1 MKIEYLVYLRE
12 ITNCRS
18 ISAASKRLFIGQTT
32 LSAIV
37 KSMEEELG
45 IQIYE
50 RTSSGVSLTPDG
62 EYLQRFADRVV
73 EQYND
78 MMDVFRSS
86 SGMVHKVHFAAD
98 ITACQ
103 YFSPFLSHMTGTTL
117 KDASIV
123 FNQYP
128 RRKLLTALIDGRAN
142 IGAGFF
148 DPNTEAPTLCAQA
161 KKNGVQV
168 RAIGRDQFY
177 LCVRADNE
185 KYAGKTLIDIN
196 TLRDEPYVAPT
207 HYSTV
212 PNGTTISD
220 TLRKLHCVAVLPNP
234 DLVLRT
240 VAECNYITVLTGR
253 CLMSSVLVQQGVLV
267 AIPLTGFP
275 IKNETSLY
283 LLNNKRS
290 AMNLDERAVYDA
302 LIEFADAT
310 EKKYN
315 AQNTAEAA
323 GPHDDV
329 YPVIPPPPLVAP
341 TKSAL

>member
-1 MKIEYLVYLRE
+1 
-12 ITNCRS
+12 
-18 ISAASKRLFIGQTT
+18 
-32 LSAIV
+32 
-37 KSMEEELG
+37 MEEELG

-50 RTSSGVSLTPDG
+50 RASSGVTLTPDG

-103 YFSPFLSHMTGTTL
+103 YFSPFLSHMTGTSL

-128 RRKLLTALIDGRAN
+128 RRKILTALIDGRAN
-142 IGAGFF
+142 IGAAFF
-148 DPNTEAPTLCAQA
+148 DPNTEAPPLTEQA
-161 KKNGVQV
+161 KKNGVEI
-168 RAIGRDQFY
+168 RAIGSDQFY
-177 LCVRADNE
+177 LCVRADNK
-185 KYAGKTLIDIN
+185 KYIGKTLIDVN
-196 TLRDEPYVAPT
+196 TLREEPYVAPT

-212 PNGTTISD
+212 PNGTAISD

-253 CLMSSVLVQQGVLV
+253 CLLSNVLVQQGVLV

-275 IKNETSLY
+275 RKNETCLY

-290 AMNLDERAVYDA
+290 AMNLHERAVYDA
-302 LIEFADAT
+302 LVEYADII
-310 EKKYN
+310 EKKYRTHS
-315 AQNTAEAA
+315 TADSVES
-323 GPHDDV
+323 GDDV
-329 YPVIPPPPLVAP
+329 YPVIPPPPIPMPPESTL
-341 TKSAL
+341 